1 MVLISARPGTTAT
14 RAPAHGLRPDRE
26 DLGLAAGEFVLT
38 TAFMFAVFSLVRW
51 GLGTAA
57 AGATPVEIWLRCAVV
72 SMLVGLVIVGFV
84 VSRPGRWTGAHMNP
98 AITVALFIY
107 GRTPGRR
114 VLPYLVAQIAGSIA
128 AAAVAGLVW
137 GSAMAASPTRYAV
150 VQPRTGT
157 SGTMVA
163 LAEAAVLA
171 IIVAAICW
179 VPDHRPS
186 WPMPWIVG
194 MMFGVQGALL
204 GTLTG
209 GSANPARQLGPAL
222 FAGQTHVLAAY
233 LIAPVAGAALAAWA
247 LRRRLTAPSRTAGA
261 R

>member
-1 MVLISARPGTTAT
+1 MRRRVDAGRPGHRRFRGVPAGPLDR
-14 RAPAHGLRPDRE
+14 RAHEPGDHRGAVHLRP
-26 DLGLAAGEFVLT
+26 
-38 TAFMFAVFSLVRW
+38 
-51 GLGTAA
+51 
-57 AGATPVEIWLRCAVV
+57 
-72 SMLVGLVIVGFV
+72 
-84 VSRPGRWTGAHMNP
+84 H
-98 AITVALFIY
+98 
-107 GRTPGRR
+107 PGRR